1 MNDAAGNNEL
11 YNETKTIYELSKVTS
26 ISKQILDDFN
36 GAVVMA
42 IFKEY
47 VGSYNKPRLA
57 LNSFMQSW
65 QENILAQK
73 QIELDILLSQE
84 SSMEDMVLGQ
94 VLANAEDL
102 ALYKEEVTAIRE
114 LITDSVVTAFDTD
127 GNFDIED
134 DDDDE

>member
-1 MNDAAGNNEL
+1 MNNAADNSEL

-36 GAVVMA
+36 SAVVMA

-57 LNSFMQSW
+57 LNSFMHSW
-65 QENILAQK
+65 EENILSQK

-102 ALYKEEVTAIRE
+102 ALYKEEVTAIKA
-114 LITDSVVTAFDTD
+114 LVTDSVVAAFDAD
-127 GNFDIED
+127 GNFDDED
-134 DDDDE
+134 DE

>member
-1 MNDAAGNNEL
+1 MNNAADNSEL

-36 GAVVMA
+36 SAVVMA

-57 LNSFMQSW
+57 LNSFMHSW
-65 QENILAQK
+65 EENILSQK

-102 ALYKEEVTAIRE
+102 ALYKEEVTAIKA
-114 LITDSVVTAFDTD
+114 LVTDSIVAAFDAD
-127 GNFDIED
+127 GNFDDED
-134 DDDDE
+134 DE